1 MKGPDRKLIMIAAN
15 IFTALCAVLICFQ
28 LSLVLGAPL
37 GHLTQGG
44 FQTGTLP
51 MAGRTMAALSGV
63 ILALMAFVVQR
74 QARNRMH
81 QRWPMWGVLG
91 VTALTTF
98 ANIVT
103 PSFWERALWG
113 PVATVM
119 LACAIHVW
127 WHSPHPARAAQ
138 RHQP

>member
-1 MKGPDRKLIMIAAN
+1 MIAAN
-15 IFTALCAVLICFQ
+15 IYTVLCAILICFQ
-28 LSLVLGAPL
+28 LSLALGAPF

-44 FQTGTLP
+44 FQTGVLS
-51 MAGRTMAALSGV
+51 MSGRTIAALSAALLAVMAVV
-63 ILALMAFVVQR
+63 IQR
-74 QARNRMH
+74 HARN
-81 QRWPMWGVLG
+81 QLNLRWPMWGVLC

-119 LACAIHVW
+119 LVCAFSVW
-127 WHSPHPARAAQ
+127 WRSPRGG
-138 RHQP
+138 

>member
-1 MKGPDRKLIMIAAN
+1 MIAAN
-15 IFTALCAVLICFQ
+15 IYTTLCAILICFQ

-44 FQTGTLP
+44 FQPGVLS
-51 MAGRTMAALSGV
+51 MSGRTIAALSAALLVVMAVV
-63 ILALMAFVVQR
+63 IQGQV
-74 QARNRMH
+74 RNQLNH
-81 QRWPMWGVLG
+81 RWLMWGVLC

-103 PSFWERALWG
+103 PSFWERALWA

-119 LACAIHVW
+119 LLCAVSVW
-127 WHSPHPARAAQ
+127 RQGANGE
-138 RHQP
+138 

>member
-1 MKGPDRKLIMIAAN
+1 MIAAN
-15 IFTALCAVLICFQ
+15 IYTALCAILICFQ

-44 FQTGTLP
+44 FQPGVLS
-51 MAGRTMAALSGV
+51 MSGRTIAALSAALLVVMAVV
-63 ILALMAFVVQR
+63 IQR
-74 QARNRMH
+74 HARNQLTH
-81 QRWPMWGVLG
+81 RWPIWGVLC

-103 PSFWERALWG
+103 PSFWERALWA

-119 LACAIHVW
+119 LVCAFSVW
-127 WHSPHPARAAQ
+127 WHGPSGG
-138 RHQP
+138 